1 MALHKQ
7 ETNNPKPKKF
17 YPPNLT
23 LYPTATDKF
32 LIQYDKKA
40 KCFRVTHYSKW
51 GFRGQW
57 NVHGVKTNIP
67 YKKHPKIPM
76 VRRNE
81 WTYQRRFENEIE
93 ALKFAKQKAEDRKMN
108 KHDTVFL
115 LELDGD
121 WSM

>member
-7 ETNNPKPKKF
+7 VSNKQVSNKPKKV
-17 YPPNLT
+17 YAPNIT
-23 LYPTATDKF
+23 LYPNATDKF

-40 KCFRVTHYSKW
+40 KCYRVTHYSRW
-51 GFRGQW
+51 GFRGQRSI
-57 NVHGVKTNIP
+57 HGVKT
-67 YKKHPKIPM
+67 

-81 WTYQRRFENEIE
+81 WTYRREFKDEIE
-93 ALKFAKQKAEDRKMN
+93 ALKFAKQKAADRNM
-108 KHDTVFL
+108 DRAVFL

>member
-7 ETNNPKPKKF
+7 VTNNPKPKKY

-23 LYPTATDKF
+23 LYPNTTDKF

-51 GFRGQW
+51 GFRGSW
-57 NVHGVKTNIP
+57 SVHGVRTGMPSKAN
-67 YKKHPKIPM
+67 PM
-76 VRRNE
+76 VPTLRRNE
-81 WTYQRRFENEIE
+81 WTYQKAFENEIE
-93 ALKFAKQKAEDRKMN
+93 ALAFAKKKAADRNM
-108 KHDTVFL
+108 DQAVFL